1 MKIISHRGA
10 SGYAPE
16 NTLAAFELAVKMGSR
31 NFEFDVHMTKDG
43 RLVVHHDY
51 DLKRTA
57 GRDLGIAGLS
67 YAELKKFNVGN
78 KFGYPFERVPQVS
91 EVLDVISPAAEWL
104 NLELKNDENVYPGLE
119 KKLIELLASRPGV
132 RERSL
137 LSSFD
142 YGTLKRLRALDKS
155 VKLGYLGHD
164 LKAALLLPAIIRAK
178 AVSAVNFHMHLRLAN
193 RLHTAVIHKA
203 GMKVCVYT
211 VNKRED
217 ALKMERIGVDG
228 IFSNY
233 PDILSKS
240 RTEKRG

>member
-16 NTLAAFELAVKMGSR
+16 NTLAAFGLAVKMGSK
-31 NFEFDVHMTKDG
+31 NFEFDVHMTRDG
-43 RLVVHHDY
+43 KLVVHHDY
-51 DLKRTA
+51 DLKPTA
-57 GRDLGIAGLS
+57 GRDLKIADLS

-78 KFGYPFERVPQVS
+78 KFGYPFERVPLLS
-91 EVLDVISPAAEWL
+91 EVVDVISPAADWI
-104 NLELKNDENVYPGLE
+104 NFELKNDKNVYPGLE
-119 KKLIELLASRPGV
+119 KKLVEFLAARPGV
-132 RERSL
+132 YAKSL

-142 YGTLKRLRALDKS
+142 YGTLKRLRALDKG

-164 LKAALLLPAIIRAK
+164 LKAALLLPAIYRAMT
-178 AVSAVNFHMHLRLAN
+178 VGAVNFHMHLRLAN
-193 RLHTAVIHKA
+193 KIHTAVLHKA

-217 ALKMERIGVDG
+217 ALKMERMGVDG

-233 PDILSKS
+233 PDILSK
-240 RTEKRG
+240 TKAEQKK